1 MIRILHSVSN
11 MDRAGIETMLMN
23 YYRHIDRSKIQFDF
37 LCNKKKPGAYDAEIK
52 EMGGNIYHTPGLNP
66 AKYPSYLKCM
76 KKIFEEN
83 PEYKIVEAHNG
94 ALGVYALHAAKVNH
108 IPVRIFHAHGAS
120 ITRDWK
126 LPIKLVCKALLPSNM
141 NQHFSCGIEA
151 ARCYFGEKVVE
162 RNDYELIPNAIEVNR
177 FVFDSTIR
185 NRIRHD
191 NHLENKHIVGHVG
204 RFMSQKNHT
213 FLLDVFAEVSK
224 RDSLAH
230 LVLLGDGELMDAMKE
245 KASNLGIKDYVN
257 QKHWRRNIIHILH
270 FRPGVDTLS
279 TYVEKIRQLRTFT
292 KYERSIPR
300 TRPVKTAKEII
311 DLKLDLIVLGSD
323 EIWNLCGSGYHPL
336 KFGTGLENQR
346 TIAYAP
352 SVGAVT
358 EETAVPE
365 DVLSGLKHL
374 DRISGRDVESL
385 KFVERACG
393 RKAEKMLDPT
403 FLYNFDTDIERE
415 NIKPKPY
422 RYILIY
428 DCKLTEPMV
437 KQLQEYAKKNDL
449 KIIGAGDYKTFYDEG
464 FIDLTPYEWVDLF
477 RNAEKVITGTFHGT
491 VFSIKYNKSVLC
503 YPTEKNR
510 INKIRSLLS
519 DMKIASRLLK
529 VGCEDEF
536 IPLLDTPMD
545 YTETRN
551 YIAQKI
557 QEADDFLTGDKS

>member
-23 YYRHIDRSKIQFDF
+23 YYRYMDKSKVQFDF
-37 LCNKKKPGAYDAEIK
+37 LCNKKKPGAYDDEIK
-52 EMGGNIYHTPGLNP
+52 SMGGRIYHTPGLNP
-66 AKYPSYLKCM
+66 AKYPVYLKYM
-76 KKIFEEN
+76 RELFQEH

-94 ALGVYALHAAKVNH
+94 ALGVYALHAAKVSK
-108 IPVRIFHAHGAS
+108 IPVRIFH
-120 ITRDWK
+120 
-126 LPIKLVCKALLPSNM
+126 
-141 NQHFSCGIEA
+141 
-151 ARCYFGEKVVE
+151 
-162 RNDYELIPNAIEVNR
+162 
-177 FVFDSTIR
+177 
-185 NRIRHD
+185 
-191 NHLENKHIVGHVG
+191 
-204 RFMSQKNHT
+204 
-213 FLLDVFAEVSK
+213 
-224 RDSLAH
+224 
-230 LVLLGDGELMDAMKE
+230 
-245 KASNLGIKDYVN
+245 
-257 QKHWRRNIIHILH
+257 
-270 FRPGVDTLS
+270 
-279 TYVEKIRQLRTFT
+279 
-292 KYERSIPR
+292 
-300 TRPVKTAKEII
+300 
-311 DLKLDLIVLGSD
+311 
-323 EIWNLCGSGYHPL
+323 
-336 KFGTGLENQR
+336 
-346 TIAYAP
+346 AP

-365 DVLSGLKHL
+365 DVFSGLKHL

-403 FLYNFDTDIERE
+403 FLYNFDMDIERE

-428 DCKLTEPMV
+428 DCKLTEPMA

-519 DMKIASRLLK
+519 DMKIASRLLE
-529 VGCEDEF
+529 VGCEDDF